1 MGFPA
6 FFYRSFTQTQHGQW
20 LPVEEP
26 LAEEEPPVAAEPHAD
41 APLAEEPPVVVV
53 PLVADVSCDDAE
65 DVFLCED
72 HELKSGEE
80 PEQRSR
86 TLDKPKLTSWRPS
99 LEKSFPRRNLLLER
113 KLTRRT
119 VSPSGQKLSCR
130 PERTSASWDLSH
142 ARKSANFTRKPCD
155 CTKLKFFL
163 FEALLRPFLSS
174 HVFIILNS
182 SFVDF
187 HREESLFSFFMF

>member
-1 MGFPA
+1 MG
-6 FFYRSFTQTQHGQW
+6 
-20 LPVEEP
+20 
-26 LAEEEPPVAAEPHAD
+26 
-41 APLAEEPPVVVV
+41 AEEPPVVVA
-53 PLVADVSCDDAE
+53 PLAADVSCDDAE
-65 DVFLCED
+65 DAFLCED
-72 HELKSGEE
+72 HGLKSGEE

-86 TLDKPKLTSWRPS
+86 S

-130 PERTSASWDLSH
+130 PERTSASRDLSH
-142 ARKSANFTRKPCD
+142 ARKAASFTRKPCD

-163 FEALLRPFLSS
+163 FEALLHPFLSS

-187 HREESLFSFFMF
+187 YREESLLSFFLF